1 MQRKPQFDDLV
12 ILGGLTFSVATV
24 VLLLA
29 IDCARAAGVI
39 Q

>member
-12 ILGGLTFSVATV
+12 ILGGLTFAIGTV

-29 IDCARAAGVI
+29 IECGRAAGI
-39 Q
+39 L